1 MKSDTRVRRF
11 IGGCGLGL
19 LLVIGAGSL
28 RARTTPVEDAV
39 KNAGGLDASAESR
52 DPAGAAQA
60 SDQAAIP
67 KSLSDLPLIEVRATG
82 PGRDILAF
90 HLTGDGGYGVTD
102 KGLASELAAKGI
114 PVVVLSSFK
123 YFWSRKT
130 PEKAA
135 ADLARILHYYL
146 SAWEKRQVVLI
157 GYSLGADVMPFMVNR
172 LPEDLQAVVR
182 VVVFMGPSET
192 VEFKFHLT
200 DWLGR
205 TPGKDALQVVPE
217 INRIRPG
224 IAFLCVYGEKDE
236 SNVCNKLDPSRTRSV
251 GLPTAHRFG
260 GDYAPI
266 AKAVLESIR
275 DEPPPPGAAT

>member
-1 MKSDTRVRRF
+1 MKSDARVGRF
-11 IGGCGLGL
+11 FGGCGLGL
-19 LLVIGAGSL
+19 LLVIGSGSL
-28 RARTTPVEDAV
+28 RGGTTPVEDVV
-39 KNAGGLDASAESR
+39 KSAGWPDASAEIHNL
-52 DPAGAAQA
+52 AGAAQA
-60 SDQAAIP
+60 SDQAATP
-67 KSLSDLPLIEVRATG
+67 KSLSDLPLIEVRASG

-102 KGLASELAAKGI
+102 KGLAAELAANGI

-135 ADLARILHYYL
+135 DDLARILRYYL
-146 SAWEKRQVVLI
+146 AAWEKKQIVLI
-157 GYSLGADVMPFMVNR
+157 GYSLGADVLPFMVNR
-172 LPEDLQAVVR
+172 LPEDLQALVR
-182 VVVFMGPSET
+182 VIVFMGPSGS

-236 SNVCNKLDPSRTRSV
+236 SNVCGKLDPTRTRSV

-266 AKAVLESIR
+266 AKAVLEVIR
-275 DEPPPPGAAT
+275 GN